1 MADPRDLLGRRQC
14 WLSRSFVIRQP
25 AASTN
30 AGVVTPDLD
39 AREFVAICGGG
50 SRPLAGL
57 RSERFA
63 SPRFTSRTSAGRSGT
78 WRPVK
83 ASSKNREL
91 VRSPVLGI
99 HRVRLGAMPGARL
112 PTKWASPKVE
122 RPPVASLRLGRTHV
136 RLGKT
141 LRPCKGSLC
150 RPHCSW
156 AVSRAGQC
164 ALRRT
169 PRERIGAAGA
179 DASLAQCLRRC
190 WHRASRPVV
199 R

>member
-1 MADPRDLLGRRQC
+1 MLVVTLVCDPSTSGVNERLGR
-14 WLSRSFVIRQP
+14 V
-25 AASTN
+25 
-30 AGVVTPDLD
+30 PDLD

-112 PTKWASPKVE
+112 PTKWASPKVA
-122 RPPVASLRLGRTHV
+122 RPPVASLRLGRTYV

-141 LRPCKGSLC
+141 LRPCRGSLC
-150 RPHCSW
+150 RPHDSW